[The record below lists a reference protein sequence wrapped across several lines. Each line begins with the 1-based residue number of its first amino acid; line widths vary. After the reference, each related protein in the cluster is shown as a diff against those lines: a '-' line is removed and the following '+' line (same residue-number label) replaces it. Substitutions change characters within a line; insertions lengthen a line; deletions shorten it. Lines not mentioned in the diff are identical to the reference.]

1 MAPVHESPLAGVR
14 VIDLCHDWSGP
25 HTTRLLADFGAEVI
39 KVEYLRR
46 LDGMRGGK
54 KTDQAYNCH
63 PRWLQINRN
72 KLSITLDLKLPRDI
86 DSFKDLVR
94 ISDVVVENSRVGVM
108 ERLGLGYK
116 ILKEIKPDLIFL
128 SMTGF
133 GQTGPEASYA
143 AYGGTLE
150 ALGGIQA
157 LTAYDKTSQPMR
169 IKEMDVTNGILG
181 ACAIITALT
190 YRQRTG
196 RGQWIDLSEL
206 EAATSGLIG
215 EHLLEFVLNGT
226 QTLPVGNRHVLYAP
240 QGCYPCKG
248 DDKWVTLVVRS
259 DEEWKRFCNMI
270 GRPELIGDTRFA
282 TSAARAQYHDE
293 LDRIIEEWLLLHTH
307 IEAMQLLQQAGIAAG
322 AVLNVAE
329 IGEDPHLQ
337 ERGFFQMAKDG
348 SDRLFPGMPFQ
359 LTASQGEMHRPG
371 PRLGEH
377 NAYVLGRLLQRSQD
391 GYDPIVEDEIGTAFD
406 RA

>member
-1 MAPVHESPLAGVR
+1 M
-14 VIDLCHDWSGP
+14 
-25 HTTRLLADFGAEVI
+25 
-39 KVEYLRR
+39 
-46 LDGMRGGK
+46 DGMRGGK
-54 KTDQAYNCH
+54 KADQAYNHH

-72 KLSITLDLKLPRDI
+72 KLSMTLDLKLPRDS

-108 ERLGLGYK
+108 ERVGLEYK
-116 ILKEIKPDLIFL
+116 VLKEIKPDLIFL

-157 LTAYDKTSQPMR
+157 LTAYDKTSKPMR

-181 ACAIITALT
+181 ACAIMTALI
-190 YRQRTG
+190 YRQQTG

-215 EHLLEFVLNGT
+215 DHLLEYVVNGT
-226 QTLPVGNRHVLYAP
+226 QTLPVGNRHSLYAP
-240 QGCYPCKG
+240 HGCYPCKG
-248 DDKWVTLVVRS
+248 DDRWVTLVVRS
-259 DEEWKRFCNMI
+259 DEEWQRFCTII
-270 GRPELIGDTRFA
+270 GRPELIDDIRFA
-282 TSAARAQYHDE
+282 TNAARAQYHDT
-293 LDRIIEEWLLLHTH
+293 LDRIIEEWSLLHTH
-307 IEAMQLLQQAGIAAG
+307 YEAMQLLQQAGIAAG

-337 ERGFFQMAKDG
+337 ERGFFQMAKEG

-359 LTASQGEMHRPG
+359 LTASRGEIRRPG

-391 GYDPIVEDEIGTAFD
+391 GFDRIVEDGIGTAFD
-406 RA
+406 YE